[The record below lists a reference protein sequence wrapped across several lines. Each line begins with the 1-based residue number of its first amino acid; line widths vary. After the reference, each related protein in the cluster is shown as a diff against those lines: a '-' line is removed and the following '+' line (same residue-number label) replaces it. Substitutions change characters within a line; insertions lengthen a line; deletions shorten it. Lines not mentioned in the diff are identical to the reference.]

1 MATDH
6 SQTARSPLRIEDLA
20 PRPLPVALRPV
31 PRRTPPRL
39 PAIPMPRPDPRS
51 PPPRDHGPTAA
62 PTGRVG
68 LRCWI
73 LSDLHV
79 DEDVAFALPNPL
91 PEFDVL
97 LVAGG
102 IACGLD
108 ASLTWL
114 ARALDGRQ
122 GTRPVVMVPG
132 AREFRSELP
141 LVEALSQG
149 RERARSLGIDLLSDD
164 TVRVEGPDGRG
175 IHVVGATLWT
185 NWALL
190 GAFQGKLAR
199 VGARHGWP
207 DGDRILLRRGRPWT
221 PLDALA
227 VHARSRAFIEDA
239 LTGIVH
245 QAMGCPCPPRALVED
260 VRPGDRAVVLT
271 CHAPS
276 RHSLPYDWAGWLQDD
291 WVAASLASDLEDVL
305 QSWGAPT
312 LWVHG
317 NVPGRVDHVIDR
329 TRVVANPRGDPG
341 SAFDAALVVEA

>member
-6 SQTARSPLRIEDLA
+6 PQTARSPLRIEDLA

-31 PRRTPPRL
+31 PRRTPQRL
-39 PAIPMPRPDPRS
+39 PATPTPRPDPGLRDAGPS
-51 PPPRDHGPTAA
+51 APPAA
-62 PTGRVG
+62 RVG

-73 LSDLHV
+73 LSDLRL
-79 DEDVAFALPNPL
+79 DEDPAFVLPNPL

-102 IACGLD
+102 LACGLE
-108 ASLTWL
+108 ASLTRL

-132 AREFRSELP
+132 ALEFQSELP
-141 LVEALSQG
+141 LVEALARG
-149 RERARSLGIDLLSDD
+149 RERAGSLGIRLLSDD
-164 TVRVEGPDGRG
+164 TIRIEGRDGRG

-185 NWALL
+185 SWALL
-190 GAFQGKLAR
+190 GPFQGRLAR

-207 DGDRILLRRGRPWT
+207 DGDRILLRRGRPFT

-227 VHARSRAFIEDA
+227 VHARSRAYIEDA

-245 QAMGCPCPPRALVED
+245 QAMGCPSPPRALVAD
-260 VRPGDRAVVLT
+260 VRRGDRAVVLT

-317 NVPGRVDHVIDR
+317 NVPRPVDHVIDR

-341 SAFDAALVVEA
+341 SGFDAALVVEA